1 MKRKVTR
8 EPRDPASVML
18 DAVTL
23 DWVSRFLNRM
33 AFVVGSRVL
42 RDAAKRT
49 ERMKAKQLAL
59 LKRREARKPRKQ
71 R

>member
-1 MKRKVTR
+1 
-8 EPRDPASVML
+8 ML

-42 RDAAKRT
+42 KQAARRT
-49 ERMKAKQLAL
+49 ERIKAKQLANL
-59 LKRREARKPRKQ
+59 RRRDKRKGAK
-71 R
+71 